1 MNVVELVVVV
11 LTAILELSVASVISA
26 GLSKTCDAFEKWYKG
41 SFGEHLS

>member
-26 GLSKTCDAFEKWYKG
+26 GLSKTCDAFEKID
-41 SFGEHLS
+41 ERLNHHHL